1 MLPRRISLKVIFG
14 VDKVIEQFAVNEA
27 IATADALEQATFNAV
42 VEETGVVPGNF
53 AVLGEDE
60 AKAEVLY
67 AG

>member
-1 MLPRRISLKVIFG
+1 MVK
-14 VDKVIEQFAVNEA
+14 QFPVNEA

-42 VEETGVVPGNF
+42 VEETGVVPWNF